1 MGSLSPVHWVI
12 VLVIVL
18 LLFGPGRLAGVGKGL
33 GEGIR
38 SFKKG
43 LNASGFLKVEKFLTK
58 VQREEFRDAIA
69 EFTGESEKA
78 GGTMVLEGPV
88 TDYKTITLKPS
99 DAELLDSRQFSVEDV
114 CRWFNTPPPDLNI
127 IAPELRSSA
136 CCRNMCCVCVRE
148 EVR

>member
-43 LNASGFLKVEKFLTK
+43 LNEDGVDPPAT
-58 VQREEFRDAIA
+58 
-69 EFTGESEKA
+69 
-78 GGTMVLEGPV
+78 P
-88 TDYKTITLKPS
+88 KP
-99 DAELLDSRQFSVEDV
+99 EDKQ
-114 CRWFNTPPPDLNI
+114 L
-127 IAPELRSSA
+127 PENRSS
-136 CCRNMCCVCVRE
+136 
-148 EVR
+148 

>member
-43 LNASGFLKVEKFLTK
+43 LNEDDPPATAKPEEKQLP
-58 VQREEFRDAIA
+58 
-69 EFTGESEKA
+69 EKQ
-78 GGTMVLEGPV
+78 V
-88 TDYKTITLKPS
+88 
-99 DAELLDSRQFSVEDV
+99 
-114 CRWFNTPPPDLNI
+114 
-127 IAPELRSSA
+127 PENRSS
-136 CCRNMCCVCVRE
+136 
-148 EVR
+148 

>member
-43 LNASGFLKVEKFLTK
+43 LNEDAVDPPATAAKPPEEKQL
-58 VQREEFRDAIA
+58 
-69 EFTGESEKA
+69 
-78 GGTMVLEGPV
+78 
-88 TDYKTITLKPS
+88 
-99 DAELLDSRQFSVEDV
+99 
-114 CRWFNTPPPDLNI
+114 
-127 IAPELRSSA
+127 PENRSS
-136 CCRNMCCVCVRE
+136 
-148 EVR
+148 